1 MARLLTSPI
10 FRLCQHRSVALPLLA
25 ALFVCLLLSACVTAP
40 QAPAPAEQA
49 ALAIDLLPPET
60 GASHLQVRV
69 TGTDGAPVT
78 DAQVSLEGNMNH
90 AGMVPVISDAVSDDA
105 DGAADGVYQVPFEF
119 TMFGDWIIT
128 VSVTTADGAAVSE
141 NVDVSVDES
150 GARLVGAP
158 QGDASAGGLHIS
170 DVRARP
176 VPMPGGN
183 TAVFLTIANHGDQ
196 PDRLVD
202 ARSDAAEVVELHETV
217 KDGDMMRMVHMPEG
231 FELPPGETV
240 ELMPG
245 GKHVMLLN
253 VTAPMAVGDEIQVE
267 LVFEHGEPVTLIVPV
282 VEMAASMP

>member
-1 MARLLTSPI
+1 MARLLTSLT
-10 FRLCQHRSVALPLLA
+10 FRPRTRYFAALPLLA
-25 ALFVCLLLSACVTAP
+25 ALLAFLWLGACAP
-40 QAPAPAEQA
+40 MQQSPAPAEQA
-49 ALAIDLLPPET
+49 ALAIDLLPPEP
-60 GASHLQVRV
+60 GASYLQVRV
-69 TGTDGAPVT
+69 TDAAGAPVT

-90 AGMVPVISDAVSDDA
+90 AGMVPVISAAVSDDA
-105 DGAADGVYQVPFEF
+105 DGIADGVYQVPFEF
-119 TMFGDWIIT
+119 TMLGDWIIT
-128 VSVTTADGAAVSE
+128 VSVTAADGATASTD
-141 NVDVSVDES
+141 VDVSVDES
-150 GARLVGAP
+150 GARLAGAP
-158 QGDASAGGLHIS
+158 QGDASAGGIHIS
-170 DVRARP
+170 NVRARP

-196 PDRLVD
+196 PDRLVN
-202 ARSDAAEVVELHETV
+202 ALSDAAEVVELHETV

-267 LVFEHGEPVTLIVPV
+267 LVFEHSDPATLTVPV

>member
-25 ALFVCLLLSACVTAP
+25 ALFVCLLLSACAMAP
-40 QAPAPAEQA
+40 QTPAPAEQA

-90 AGMVPVISDAVSDDA
+90 AGMVPVISDPVTDDA
-105 DGAADGVYQVPFEF
+105 DGAADGFYQVPFEF

-217 KDGDMMRMVHMPEG
+217 KDGDMMRMVHMPDG

-253 VTAPMAVGDEIQVE
+253 VTAPMAAGDEIQVE
-267 LVFEHGEPVTLIVPV
+267 LVFEHGEPVILTVPV